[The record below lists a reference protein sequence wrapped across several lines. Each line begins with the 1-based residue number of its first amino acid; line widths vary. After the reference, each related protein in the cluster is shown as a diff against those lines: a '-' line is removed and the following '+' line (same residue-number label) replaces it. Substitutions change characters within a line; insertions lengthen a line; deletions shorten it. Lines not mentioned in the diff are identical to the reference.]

1 MKTFNHVG
9 SELQDLRTENIEGKR
24 HYVTPDG
31 NKYISITTLL
41 SNLSKAG
48 IQKWRERVGEVEANR
63 ISTKASRQGTG
74 VHSVCE
80 SYIKNEDGY
89 FDGQTPNIIELFKT
103 IEPFLERIDNVHG
116 VELGLYSD
124 HFGVAGR
131 TDLIAE
137 FDGKLSVIDYKTSN
151 RTKKKEWC
159 ESYFAQC
166 AFYAVAYEE
175 LTKIPVPQVVV
186 IIAVDNEQPQLFV
199 EKRDDWI
206 DKIWEAKKLYELN
219 NIDTVDISR

>member
-48 IQKWRERVGEVEANR
+48 IQKWRARVGEVEANR

-74 VHSVCE
+74 VHSVCD
-80 SYIKNEDGY
+80 SYIKNEDG
-89 FDGQTPNIIELFKT
+89 FLDGRMPNEVEMFQSINPL
-103 IEPFLERIDNVHG
+103 LDCIDNIHC
-116 VELGLYSD
+116 VEGALYSD
-124 HFGVAGR
+124 ELKLAGR

-137 FDGKLSVIDYKTSN
+137 FNDELAVIDYKTS
-151 RTKKKEWC
+151 RKIKTWDMC
-159 ESYFAQC
+159 HAYFMQG
-166 AFYAVAYEE
+166 AFYAHAYEE
-175 LTKIPVPQVVV
+175 RTGIP
-186 IIAVDNEQPQLFV
+186 I
-199 EKRDDWI
+199 
-206 DKIWEAKKLYELN
+206 N
-219 NIDTVDISR
+219 NITIIMAVENEKPLLFRETKDRWMEPLNEVRYKYM

>member
-9 SELQDLRTENIEGKR
+9 SELQDLQTENIDGKR

-48 IQKWRERVGEVEANR
+48 IQKWRARVGEVEANR

-80 SYIKNEDGY
+80 SYIKNEDG
-89 FDGQTPNIIELFKT
+89 FLDGRMPNEVEMFQSINPLLDK
-103 IEPFLERIDNVHG
+103 IDNVHVTEG
-116 VELGLYSD
+116 ALYSD
-124 HFGVAGR
+124 ELKIAGR

-137 FDGKLSVIDYKTSN
+137 FDNQLAVIDYKTS
-151 RTKKKEWC
+151 RKIKTWEMC
-159 ESYFAQC
+159 HAYFMQG
-166 AFYAVAYEE
+166 AFYAHAYEE
-175 LTKIPVPQVVV
+175 RTGIP
-186 IIAVDNEQPQLFV
+186 I
-199 EKRDDWI
+199 
-206 DKIWEAKKLYELN
+206 N
-219 NIDTVDISR
+219 NITIIMAVENEKPLLFRETKDRWMEPLKSVIYKYS

>member
-48 IQKWRERVGEVEANR
+48 IQKWRARVGEVEANR

-80 SYIKNEDGY
+80 SYIKNEDG
-89 FDGQTPNIIELFKT
+89 FLDGRMPNEVEMFQSINPLLDK
-103 IEPFLERIDNVHG
+103 IDNVHVTEG
-116 VELGLYSD
+116 ALYSD
-124 HFGVAGR
+124 ELKIAGR

-137 FDGKLSVIDYKTSN
+137 FDDELAVIDYKTS
-151 RTKKKEWC
+151 RKIKTWDMC
-159 ESYFAQC
+159 HAYFMQG
-166 AFYAVAYEE
+166 AFYAHAYEE
-175 LTKIPVPQVVV
+175 RTGIQ
-186 IIAVDNEQPQLFV
+186 I
-199 EKRDDWI
+199 
-206 DKIWEAKKLYELN
+206 N
-219 NIDTVDISR
+219 NITIIMAVENEKPLLFRETKDRWMEPLKSVIYKYS

>member
-48 IQKWRERVGEVEANR
+48 IQKWRNRVGAEEANR

-74 VHSVCE
+74 VHSICE
-80 SYIKNEDGY
+80 SYIKNEDG
-89 FDGQTPNIIELFKT
+89 FLDGRMPNEVEMFQSIESL
-103 IEPFLERIDNVHG
+103 LDCIDDVHC
-116 VELGLYSD
+116 VEGALYSD
-124 HFGVAGR
+124 ELKLAGR

-137 FDGKLSVIDYKTSN
+137 FDNQLAVIDYKTS
-151 RTKKKEWC
+151 RKIKTWEMC
-159 ESYFAQC
+159 HSYFMQG
-166 AFYAVAYEE
+166 AFYAMAYEE
-175 LTKIPVPQVVV
+175 RTGIPINNIV
-186 IIAVDNEQPQLFV
+186 IIMAVENEKPLLFK
-199 EKRDDWI
+199 ETKDRWI
-206 DKIWEAKKLYELN
+206 EPLN
-219 NIDTVDISR
+219 QVRHKYM